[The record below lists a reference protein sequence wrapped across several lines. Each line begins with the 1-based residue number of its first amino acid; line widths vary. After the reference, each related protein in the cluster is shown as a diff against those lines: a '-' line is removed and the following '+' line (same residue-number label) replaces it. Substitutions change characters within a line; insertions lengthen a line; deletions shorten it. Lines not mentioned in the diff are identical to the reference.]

1 MVALA
6 ATPAANANTQIQKY
20 FIETFPL
27 FGSIQRG
34 RGHAIGEGMIAVAA
48 TPRQICAV
56 FVVPIVARLP
66 PCRETC
72 HEPKQNDSRG

>member
-1 MVALA
+1 MVVLA

-20 FIETFPL
+20 FIKIFPL

-34 RGHAIGEGMIAVAA
+34 RGHAVGEGAIAAAA
-48 TPRQICAV
+48 TPRQICTV

-66 PCRETC
+66 PL
-72 HEPKQNDSRG
+72 PGDLP